1 MRIAWAIAVVAL
13 CTVHSEAVAQA
24 AWPAQPIKF
33 VVPYGAG
40 ASGDIAARKLAPLIG
55 QSLGGSVI
63 VENRAG
69 ATGKIGM
76 ESVANAVP
84 DGHTLLFAADVQFAI
99 TPALYP
105 SMTLDVDKAF
115 TTIGPVMRVEAA
127 FLAHPKLN
135 VKSIP
140 ELVALAK
147 SKPGQLSY
155 GSVGIGSTHQLSVE
169 LMKIRA
175 GFDMTHVPYRGT
187 AQALP
192 DLLSGE
198 IQFMMMG
205 LPQSLPLIRA
215 GSLRAL
221 AVGSSARLSEIPDVP
236 TLSESGFP
244 RLEANNYWGL
254 WAPAGTPAPIASKM
268 REALGDALKQ
278 PEIRSWF
285 RSSNLVFI
293 DGGAIALDAQL
304 REDRARWSEVIRTNK
319 IVGQD

>member
-1 MRIAWAIAVVAL
+1 MNFMRVAAIVAL
-13 CTVHSEAVAQA
+13 CTASHHAAAQGN
-24 AWPAQPIKF
+24 WPAQPIKF
-33 VVPYGAG
+33 IVPYGAG
-40 ASGDIAARKLAPLIG
+40 ASGDIAARKLAPLIS
-55 QSLGGSVI
+55 QSVGGPVI

-69 ATGKIGM
+69 ATGRIGM
-76 ESVANAVP
+76 ESVANAAP
-84 DGHTLLFAADVQFAI
+84 DGHTFLFAADVQFAI

-135 VKSIP
+135 VSNIP

-147 SKPGQLSY
+147 SKPGQISY
-155 GSVGIGSTHQLSVE
+155 GSVGIGSTHQLAVE
-169 LMKIRA
+169 LMKIRG

-205 LPQSLPLIRA
+205 LPQALPLIRA
-215 GSLRAL
+215 GSLKAL
-221 AVGSSARLSEIPDVP
+221 AVGSSARLSEVPDIP

-254 WAPAGTPAPIASKM
+254 WAPAGIAAPIVVKM
-268 REALGDALKQ
+268 RAALDDALKQ
-278 PEIRSWF
+278 PEIGAWF

-293 DGGAIALDAQL
+293 DGGATALDAQL
-304 REDRARWSEVIRTNK
+304 KEDRAKWSEVIKANK
-319 IVGQD
+319 IVAQD